1 MFNHIS
7 IIKVILMLHQRRLL
21 VLDFN
26 KVIIIVKLKLSIFIR
41 DSELWAL
48 VLDEGKPSLA
58 VLFIELFFSSF
69 VKICHELADF
79 ADRMFLDSALHDE
92 ESSTYLHSH
101 GATWRDF
108 SFAPI

>member
-48 VLDEGKPSLA
+48 VLNECFLSLA
-58 VLFIELFFSSF
+58 VLFVEFFFASS
-69 VKICHELADF
+69 VQIWHELTDF
-79 ADRMFLDSALHDE
+79 ADRLFFDFTLHDE
-92 ESSTYLHSH
+92 ESSTNLHAH

-108 SFAPI
+108 SFTPI